1 MMSGKIFTRCSDPKG
16 TLSHQVIRAMV
27 WLLAATVVTTPLI
40 SCKKEKKVEKERQI
54 NVVVAAAQ
62 KKQIRP
68 YLDVTGTLMPDEEVT
83 VSSEVDGIVK
93 SVRVDEG
100 SEVSPGELLVEI
112 NPTDYILEHK
122 RAEAALK
129 QAEASLANVRAEY
142 QRKNALYKEE
152 LLTRQQ
158 YDDISTRVILA
169 EADLAKAKAA
179 LETAAER
186 LARTRIY
193 SPVRGMVKEK
203 RISNGDFVRYSFPVL
218 QLIKIDPLKLTFAV
232 SEKDVS
238 RVREGQTVMFTVDSF
253 ADRPFQGKIKIV
265 YPNLDERTRTLKA
278 EAVVANRDRLL
289 KPGLFARATIY
300 TAASRDAILVPLIAL
315 LYDGPTVKVF
325 VVENNTAKERIVKI
339 GDKYG
344 ENIEILDGVRE
355 GDSVV
360 VVGQNNLSEGIKVN
374 VAR

>member
-1 MMSGKIFTRCSDPKG
+1 M
-16 TLSHQVIRAMV
+16 
-27 WLLAATVVTTPLI
+27 
-40 SCKKEKKVEKERQI
+40 
-54 NVVVAAAQ
+54 
-62 KKQIRP
+62 
-68 YLDVTGTLMPDEEVT
+68 
-83 VSSEVDGIVK
+83 
-93 SVRVDEG
+93 
-100 SEVSPGELLVEI
+100 
-112 NPTDYILEHK
+112 EHK

-142 QRKNALYKEE
+142 RRKEALYKEE

-186 LARTRIY
+186 LARTKIY

-203 RISNGDFVRYSFPVL
+203 RVSNGDFVRYSLPVL
-218 QLIKIDPLKLTFAV
+218 QLIKIDPLKLNFAV

-278 EAVVANRDRLL
+278 EAVVANRDRVL

-300 TAASRDAILVPLIAL
+300 TAASRDAVLVPLIAL

-325 VVENNTAKERIVKI
+325 VVEKNIAKERVVKI